1 MPQPIVIRA
10 VIHSLETNDH
20 DDWSAFAARESID
33 PYDDFGWFHVTVG
46 ATDIEGG
53 NDFQL
58 CVSTPRA
65 VNRAKHDGTVPGILV
80 DRFDAQSVH
89 DAVHARINS
98 IEVHTWDQIVNECRT
113 FMRWEYEG
121 MAGT

>member
-1 MPQPIVIRA
+1 MIRA

-20 DDWSAFAARESID
+20 DDWSAFAEYESID

-65 VNRAKHDGTVPGILV
+65 VRRAKLAGAIPGILV
-80 DRFDAQSVH
+80 DRFDAQSVR
-89 DAVHARINS
+89 DAVHARIDS
-98 IEVHTWDQIVNECRT
+98 IVVHTWDQIVNECRA
-113 FMRWEYEG
+113 FMHWEYDG

>member
-1 MPQPIVIRA
+1 MIRA
-10 VIHSLETNDH
+10 VIHSLEPNDH
-20 DDWSAFAARESID
+20 DGWRAFAAHESLD

-46 ATDIEGG
+46 ATDVDGG

-65 VNRAKHDGTVPGILV
+65 VSRAIVGGKAPGILV
-80 DRFDAQSVH
+80 DRFDAKSVRE
-89 DAVHARINS
+89 AVHHRIES
-98 IEVHTWDQIVNECRT
+98 ITAPSWDQIVEECRT
-113 FMRWEYEG
+113 FMYWEFEG

>member
-1 MPQPIVIRA
+1 MIRA
-10 VIHSLETNDH
+10 FVYSLEPNDH
-20 DDWSAFAARESID
+20 DDWSAFAASESID
-33 PYDDFGWFHVTVG
+33 PFDDFGWFHVTVG
-46 ATDIEGG
+46 ATDVEGG

-65 VNRAKHDGTVPGILV
+65 VNRAKLDGAIPGILV

-89 DAVHARINS
+89 NAVHVRICS
-98 IEVHTWDQIVNECRT
+98 IEVHTWDQIVDECRT
-113 FMRWEYEG
+113 FMHWEYEG